1 MRLPHSPKVYVWL
14 RAFMLAALALLCLP
28 AAAENRLAQAQQRQ
42 QLLVGVARVEPAY
55 VAGAKFRTPEG
66 IEQMLAQDLAQRL
79 QIRLTTRLIDP
90 AQRNSHPAT
99 DFQLV
104 ALADNDPLYRTATV
118 IPTGYSSGPMAI
130 MRTDTAIKSWPQ
142 LKGRTVCVLDGG
154 PYAGTL
160 TAQYGAIEQRY
171 KAPADSLLAL
181 RTGACDAAVHDSAML
196 EELIKLPEWKKFS
209 ARLPAR
215 SHRALV
221 LIAGS
226 SDTATAHFLQQAVA
240 DWRARHSVQ
249 QFLTKSVRNIAFE
262 VYLDQNVPDCH

>member
-1 MRLPHSPKVYVWL
+1 MKLLHSPKSYVWL
-14 RAFMLAALALLCLP
+14 RAFMLVALALLCLP
-28 AAAENRLAQAQQRQ
+28 AAAENRLAQARQRQ
-42 QLLVGVARVEPAY
+42 QLLVGVERVEAPY

-79 QIRLTTRLIDP
+79 QIKLTARRIDP
-90 AQRNSHPAT
+90 AQRNNQPAT
-99 DFQLV
+99 DFQLITS
-104 ALADNDPLYRTATV
+104 ADNDPLYRTATV

-130 MRTDTAIKSWPQ
+130 MRTDTTIKSWPQ
-142 LKGRTVCVLDGG
+142 LKGRTVCVLEGG

-209 ARLPAR
+209 SQLPAR
-215 SHRALV
+215 SQRGLV
-221 LIAGS
+221 LITS
-226 SDTATAHFLQQAVA
+226 RNDTATADFLRQTVA
-240 DWRARHSVQ
+240 DWRAKDSIQ